1 MWCSGLC
8 ALAVY
13 FPAYLGVEVF
23 YTKYT
28 PMLSYLSLLFVAAVY
43 QSKMSVLV
51 NTFYNALRKERR
63 LFIVNL
69 QCVAGFCVIA
79 FVSYSI
85 TRDIWWIAASTAI
98 VGAGRCLLSEFELR
112 RDLGVKR
119 VLGAAAP
126 LVLVLVFILVT
137 QLCSFA
143 VSAIGYVVALVATV
157 LVYVILFN
165 RNKKERT

>member
-1 MWCSGLC
+1 MDCCFHGYC
-8 ALAVY
+8 
-13 FPAYLGVEVF
+13 
-23 YTKYT
+23 
-28 PMLSYLSLLFVAAVY
+28 
-43 QSKMSVLV
+43 
-51 NTFYNALRKERR
+51 
-63 LFIVNL
+63 
-69 QCVAGFCVIA
+69 
-79 FVSYSI
+79 
-85 TRDIWWIAASTAI
+85 
-98 VGAGRCLLSEFELR
+98 
-112 RDLGVKR
+112 LGVKR